1 MSSAEPEP
9 TTSATPEN
17 EPFSSTAE
25 FEPEPVVAEPEP
37 GWPEPEPEWSVAFE
51 EWGAAWPVHTYFF
64 GCAFLIA
71 DILAICFLFRVIKG
85 HNRQQKGSLS
95 GSLLVMLILFC
106 SLRFVCLIVDPY
118 HTENI
123 LPRLCSR
130 LLWSLGSPFLLSAFS
145 LVLLALIDTTK
156 MSIGP
161 PRFQKLPV
169 ILGFTGFYVLLVI
182 STDLAVFFAPETDP
196 LLEVCQGL
204 FIVFGCLMCVGYLY
218 VGLKIRKNL
227 SSSFSNIQN
236 GDSGILRLLVTCYV
250 SSAIGF
256 SIIATHIYA
265 SSSVFGVYSDV
276 IFVDAWSWWA
286 LQTLMRSEELA
297 EVIVVIC
304 VAKRSILPKDALKR
318 LASCLICRKK
328 NSVRKIQILP
338 LDDTFEQ
345 TKTINTENLST
356 CVETK
361 R

>member
-1 MSSAEPEP
+1 M
-9 TTSATPEN
+9 
-17 EPFSSTAE
+17 
-25 FEPEPVVAEPEP
+25 
-37 GWPEPEPEWSVAFE
+37 
-51 EWGAAWPVHTYFF
+51 
-64 GCAFLIA
+64 
-71 DILAICFLFRVIKG
+71 
-85 HNRQQKGSLS
+85 
-95 GSLLVMLILFC
+95 
-106 SLRFVCLIVDPY
+106 
-118 HTENI
+118 
-123 LPRLCSR
+123 
-130 LLWSLGSPFLLSAFS
+130 
-145 LVLLALIDTTK
+145 
-156 MSIGP
+156 
-161 PRFQKLPV
+161 
-169 ILGFTGFYVLLVI
+169 
-182 STDLAVFFAPETDP
+182 
-196 LLEVCQGL
+196 
-204 FIVFGCLMCVGYLY
+204 
-218 VGLKIRKNL
+218 
-227 SSSFSNIQN
+227 
-236 GDSGILRLLVTCYV
+236 TCYV

-361 R
+361 RWYKIAILSKWQHPFSDKDCSFQKAFTLHIKLVWEDLRI